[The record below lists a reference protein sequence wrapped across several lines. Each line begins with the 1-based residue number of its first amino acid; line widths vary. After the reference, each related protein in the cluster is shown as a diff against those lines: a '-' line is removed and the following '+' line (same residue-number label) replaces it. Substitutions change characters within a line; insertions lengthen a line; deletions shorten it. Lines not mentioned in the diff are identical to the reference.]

1 MGLDKFDG
9 AQIKRAKHDKEYVVI
24 HRHTAQD
31 RNISFEA
38 RGMLLYLLSKPDSW
52 SIQVADL
59 AQQCQKGRVY
69 RILKELIE
77 AGYIENRERKQLANG
92 KFEWTPY
99 ILHERPITNIVPF
112 PEKPDMEKPY
122 LENADILVKTEQ
134 EKTEENISP
143 QADTQSKKALTAS
156 KTSKPRKEDR
166 IFNGI
171 AFTAFDI
178 DTRQE
183 DYQHLID
190 SSKSGG
196 RIGKISS
203 ALKKAFPDVTPEDIF
218 TFFKHYKAK
227 FPNADMPRDV
237 DKYLEHFTS
246 FRAQAPKAVIQY
258 ANNTSTLAQ
267 AELSEDERAAA
278 LATFKAG
285 RLQKASGG

>member
-77 AGYIENRERKQLANG
+77 AGYIENRERTQLPNG

-122 LENADILVKTEQ
+122 LENADILVNTEEQKIEKETTSAPVANSEIPATPLPVQAKLTKPEQDAWYEAVNTVWGFVGGRNIDYQKFVRGEHTDKKKKAAFIEYALIQPLAKPEQLIAWGKWQKAKAPDLNMIESAAKVQSSIAIWLELQSKPAAKPITLQQRKAPANLNMLKTE
-134 EKTEENISP
+134 
-143 QADTQSKKALTAS
+143 DVAS
-156 KTSKPRKEDR
+156 
-166 IFNGI
+166 
-171 AFTAFDI
+171 
-178 DTRQE
+178 
-183 DYQHLID
+183 
-190 SSKSGG
+190 
-196 RIGKISS
+196 
-203 ALKKAFPDVTPEDIF
+203 
-218 TFFKHYKAK
+218 
-227 FPNADMPRDV
+227 
-237 DKYLEHFTS
+237 
-246 FRAQAPKAVIQY
+246 
-258 ANNTSTLAQ
+258 
-267 AELSEDERAAA
+267 
-278 LATFKAG
+278 
-285 RLQKASGG
+285 